1 MVALTGVMSHRVG
14 SAAPP
19 IFIVGSPRSGTSLL
33 RLILDSHPAI
43 ACGPETHVLADLD
56 ESLGRHWDRLAR
68 YGAEREHWHDAYRE
82 AFARL
87 KADYAARRGKARWAD
102 KTPAYAQHL
111 QFVTALFPD
120 AQVIHVIRDARH
132 VTASALARWGWRRAW
147 AMPQLWRESVEKAR
161 EFGRDADPGRYR
173 EVRFEQLVGDRGHPA
188 EGVRVARRGLGSMR
202 ARLRPL
208 RSRRHRSEPHRE
220 HGRPEAERHRDRPEP
235 RAEREPL
242 ARSAPQGTDRA
253 GRRPAQPRA
262 RLRLTAPHGPA
273 RPIAGDRF
281 PSGEDRDPE
290 QRRRARRS
298 HPGRR
303 AHAHGGGRGGA
314 ALRQHDRGGRAG
326 GTGRT
331 RSHDDRRGD
340 ERQHRDRAGV
350 RVRRQGL

>member
-1 MVALTGVMSHRVG
+1 LIGDQDGLNRGMVALTGVMSHRVG

-147 AMPQLWRESVEKAR
+147 AMPQMWRESVEKAR

-173 EVRFEQLVGDRGHPA
+173 EVRFEQLVGATEDTLR
-188 EGVRVARRGLGSMR
+188 RVFEWLGEDWDPCV
-202 ARLRPL
+202 L
-208 RSRRHRSEPHRE
+208 
-220 HGRPEAERHRDRPEP
+220 DY
-235 RAEREPL
+235 
-242 ARSAPQGTDRA
+242 
-253 GRRPAQPRA
+253 
-262 RLRLTAPHGPA
+262 
-273 RPIAGDRF
+273 DRF
-281 PSGEDRDPE
+281 D
-290 QRRRARRS
+290 
-298 HPGRR
+298 
-303 AHAHGGGRGGA
+303 
-314 ALRQHDRGGRAG
+314 HD
-326 GTGRT
+326 GTGRNRIVST
-331 RSHDDRRGD
+331 AARERSGTAIDPSRARSESRSLDLLLRARI
-340 ERQHRDRAGV
+340 ERVAGPLNRELGYV
-350 RVRRQGL
+350 